1 MPGVLTQPLLS
12 SLEHWFVVVGEELLA
27 FHAKDRAVAWRTA
40 ARHAALSVNLEWM
53 LIERQ
58 RELVWLAPQTGDEL
72 HRVTLPAEP
81 SAAPALTNAGLALV
95 PMVSGELLVLEPS
108 GSLRAR
114 VGVASAPL
122 WSPNWSERTQHV
134 TVAAGSGVVAGIDLR
149 GWPKARAKNGAGGG
163 A

>member
-12 SLEHWFVVVGEELLA
+12 SLEHWFVVVGDELLA
-27 FHAKDRAVAWRTA
+27 LDVKDRAVAWRA
-40 ARHAALSVNLEWM
+40 RARHAALSVNLEWM

-72 HRVTLPAEP
+72 HRVTLPGEL
-81 SAAPALTNAGLALV
+81 SATPALTNAGLALV
-95 PMVSGELLVLEPS
+95 PMVSGDLLVLEPS
-108 GSLRAR
+108 GMLRAR

-122 WSPNWSERTQHV
+122 WAPSWSERAQQI

-149 GWPKARAKNGAGGG
+149 GWPKARARDGAGGG